1 MVTRLRP
8 KTNLQTTLTCLLF
21 EQSLS
26 SLHCTIPELP
36 CVKTDGQ
43 TNLISPMA
51 GLKIKKLHVLLICEA
66 TNKKIEIRIT

>member
-26 SLHCTIPELP
+26 SLHCTVPELP

-51 GLKIKKLHVLLICEA
+51 GLKK
-66 TNKKIEIRIT
+66 TKIRPIIANETTSRQLYKR